1 MAAVDEATRREISE
15 FLYHEA
21 VLADESRYE
30 EWVALVTDDIHYW
43 VPFGVGDYE
52 PGSRV
57 SFLNDNRNR
66 LTTRIQQLMSGR
78 RYSQVPQSPM
88 RRIISNIQILAVH
101 PDSNGNGDGNGGDG
115 DEYEVGS
122 NFVLYEHAVQATN
135 DMRIWV
141 GRTTHRLRRTDEG
154 LRIAA
159 KKVELVNS
167 TSALP
172 NMAFII

>member
-1 MAAVDEATRREISE
+1 MPAVDEATRREIEE

-30 EWVALVTDDIHYW
+30 DWVALVTDDIHYW
-43 VPFGVGDYE
+43 VPFGAGDYE

-66 LTTRIQQLMSGR
+66 LKTRIQQLMSGR

-101 PDSNGNGDGNGGDG
+101 PGDNGDG

>member
-1 MAAVDEATRREISE
+1 M
-15 FLYHEA
+15 
-21 VLADESRYE
+21 
-30 EWVALVTDDIHYW
+30 
-43 VPFGVGDYE
+43 PFGAGDYE

-66 LTTRIQQLMSGR
+66 LRTRIQQLMSGR
-78 RYSQVPQSPM
+78 RYSQVPKSPM
-88 RRIISNIQILAVH
+88 RRVISNIQILAVH
-101 PDSNGNGDGNGGDG
+101 PGDNGDGDG

>member
-1 MAAVDEATRREISE
+1 MPAVDEATRREIEE

-30 EWVALVTDDIHYW
+30 DWVALVTDDIHYW
-43 VPFGVGDYE
+43 VPFGAGDYE

-78 RYSQVPQSPM
+78 RYSQVPKSPM
-88 RRIISNIQILAVH
+88 RRVISNIQILAVY
-101 PDSNGNGDGNGGDG
+101 PGDNGDG

-159 KKVELVNS
+159 KKVDLVNS

>member
-1 MAAVDEATRREISE
+1 MSAVDEATRREIEE

-21 VLADESRYE
+21 MLADESRYP
-30 EWVALVTDDIHYW
+30 EWLELVTDDIHYW
-43 VPFGVGDYE
+43 VPSGDGDYE

-57 SFLNDNRNR
+57 SFLNDNRTR
-66 LTTRIQQLMSGR
+66 LATRITQLMSGR
-78 RYSQVPQSPM
+78 RYSQVPKSPM
-88 RRIISNIQILAVH
+88 RRIISNIQLLAMH
-101 PDSNGNGDGNGGDG
+101 PGGDGGSG

-154 LRIAA
+154 LRIAR
-159 KKVELVNS
+159 KKIELVNS

>member
-1 MAAVDEATRREISE
+1 MSAVDGATHREIEE

-21 VLADESRYE
+21 MLADESRYP
-30 EWVALVTDDIHYW
+30 EWLELVTDDIHYW
-43 VPFGVGDYE
+43 VPAGDGDYE

-57 SFLNDNRNR
+57 SFLNDNRTR
-66 LTTRIQQLMSGR
+66 LATRITQLMSGR
-78 RYSQVPQSPM
+78 RYSQVPKSPM
-88 RRIISNIQILAVH
+88 RRIISNIQVLAVH
-101 PDSNGNGDGNGGDG
+101 PDGDGGSA

-154 LRIAA
+154 LRIAR
-159 KKVELVNS
+159 KKIELVNS

-172 NMAFII
+172 NIAFII

>member
-1 MAAVDEATRREISE
+1 MSAVDEATRREISE
-15 FLYHEA
+15 FLFHEA

-66 LTTRIQQLMSGR
+66 LTTRIEQLMSGR

-101 PDSNGNGDGNGGDG
+101 PGGGG

>member
-1 MAAVDEATRREISE
+1 MSAVDEATRREIEE

-21 VLADESRYE
+21 MLADESRYP
-30 EWVALVTDDIHYW
+30 EWLELVTDDIHYW
-43 VPFGVGDYE
+43 VPAGDGDYE

-57 SFLNDNRNR
+57 SFLNDNRTR
-66 LTTRIQQLMSGR
+66 LATRITQLMSGR
-78 RYSQVPQSPM
+78 RYSQVPKSPM

-101 PDSNGNGDGNGGDG
+101 PSGDG
-115 DEYEVGS
+115 DSGTEYEVGS

-141 GRTTHRLRRTDEG
+141 GRTIHRLRRTDEG
-154 LRIAA
+154 LRIAR
-159 KKVELVNS
+159 KKIELVNS

-172 NMAFII
+172 NMSFII

>member
-1 MAAVDEATRREISE
+1 MPAVDEATRREIEE

-30 EWVALVTDDIHYW
+30 DWVALVTDDIHYW
-43 VPFGVGDYE
+43 VPFGAGDYE

-66 LTTRIQQLMSGR
+66 LRTRIQQLMSGR
-78 RYSQVPQSPM
+78 RYSQVPKSPM
-88 RRIISNIQILAVH
+88 RRVISNIQILAVH
-101 PDSNGNGDGNGGDG
+101 PGDNGDGDG

>member
-1 MAAVDEATRREISE
+1 MPAVDEATRREIEE

-30 EWVALVTDDIHYW
+30 DWVALVTDDIHYW
-43 VPFGVGDYE
+43 VPFGAGDYE

-66 LTTRIQQLMSGR
+66 LKTRIQQLMSGR

-101 PDSNGNGDGNGGDG
+101 PDSNG

-135 DMRIWV
+135 AMRIWV